1 MLYLGLYK
9 LSVANRQLPVV
20 IYSLAI
26 SSQLRWLFLGD
37 ILNYGPPLSRLDS
50 LTPMCSYKAL

>member
-9 LSVANRQLPVV
+9 LSVENRQLPVV

-37 ILNYGPPLSRLDS
+37 ILNYGPPSLD
-50 LTPMCSYKAL
+50 